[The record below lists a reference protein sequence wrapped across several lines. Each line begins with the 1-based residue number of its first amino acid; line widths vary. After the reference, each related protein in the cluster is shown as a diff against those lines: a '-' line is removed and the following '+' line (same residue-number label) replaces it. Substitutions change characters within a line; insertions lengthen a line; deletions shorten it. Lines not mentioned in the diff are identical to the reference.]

1 MTVTAMT
8 VTMTVTACGN
18 DYAVV
23 QCRNAPDLVAFALSN
38 WPVVLW
44 GCLCGLSVLARDGAR
59 ETDCVCC
66 FRHHIFYSLYASSC
80 HGYVVKPFKDRAVSI
95 PSFYVGF

>member
-38 WPVVLW
+38 
-44 GCLCGLSVLARDGAR
+44 
-59 ETDCVCC
+59 
-66 FRHHIFYSLYASSC
+66 
-80 HGYVVKPFKDRAVSI
+80 
-95 PSFYVGF
+95 